1 MSAWVNIL
9 VVALM
14 LLGIV
19 AATVTHMRSERR
31 RSAGLCE
38 KCGYDLRASDKR
50 CPECGERFYKLGEW
64 RGELDPAKLELDW
77 PTEEMKP
84 RVPRADE
91 EPVDVFRTR
100 VPLEA
105 VLLQE
110 HFESRGMVCR
120 AEAAADAPGHRIVV
134 WSDDVERAI
143 AVIDSLRRTEETSAV
158 SLQTSTSSVES

>member
-1 MSAWVNIL
+1 MGDWVNIIVVSVML
-9 VVALM
+9 FGVVA
-14 LLGIV
+14 V
-19 AATVTHMRSERR
+19 TVHHRRSDRR
-31 RSAGLCE
+31 RSGGLCE
-38 KCGYDLRASDKR
+38 RCGYDLRASDKR

-64 RGELDPAKLELDW
+64 RGELDPVNLEADW

-110 HFESRGMVCR
+110 HLESRGMVCR
-120 AEAAADAPGHRIVV
+120 AEVAADAPGHRIVV
-134 WSDDVERAI
+134 WSDDVERAT
-143 AVIDSLRRTEETSAV
+143 AVIESLRRTEELAG
-158 SLQTSTSSVES
+158 SVA